1 MAGQNPTIKEQA
13 RKLLESLP
21 ETATWDDIVYQL
33 AARRSVDQG
42 LVDAAAGRV
51 VDANAARR
59 ELRRK

>member
-33 AARRSVDQG
+33 AVRRSVDQG

>member
-1 MAGQNPTIKEQA
+1 
-13 RKLLESLP
+13 
-21 ETATWDDIVYQL
+21 V
-33 AARRSVDQG
+33 RRSVDQG